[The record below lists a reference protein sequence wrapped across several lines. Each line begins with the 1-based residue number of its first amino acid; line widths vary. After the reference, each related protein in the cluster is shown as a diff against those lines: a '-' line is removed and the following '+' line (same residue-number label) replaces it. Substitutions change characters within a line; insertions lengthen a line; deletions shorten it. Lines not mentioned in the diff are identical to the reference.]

1 MFRRRKEKNI
11 KNNVKEKI
19 NEEYNK
25 EYNKELRKKQEHQR
39 RLNTDTYTSDEL
51 DSIIEKHLNKLGDV
65 TITDLRRDSIWLG
78 TVGIYYY
85 PIGQSMNEQVYSINE
100 LEYMKKKFKKLG
112 FKTQISNSQVGFTP
126 YIYLRLIW
134 EA

>member
-1 MFRRRKEKNI
+1 MFRKRKLENI
-11 KNNVKEKI
+11 QDSVKEKI
-19 NEEYNK
+19 NE
-25 EYNKELRKKQEHQR
+25 EYNKELRKKQEHQK
-39 RLNTDTYTSDEL
+39 RLNTDTYTSYEL
-51 DSIIEKHLNKLGDV
+51 DSIIEKHLSKLEDV

-78 TVGIYYY
+78 TIGIYYY
-85 PIGQSMNEQVYSINE
+85 PIGQSMNEQVYSISE

-134 EA
+134 NV

>member
-1 MFRRRKEKNI
+1 MFKKRKEKNI
-11 KNNVKEKI
+11 ENNVKEKI

-25 EYNKELRKKQEHQR
+25 ELRKKQEHQK
-39 RLNTDTYTSDEL
+39 RLNTDTYTLNEL
-51 DSIIEKHLNKLGDV
+51 DGIIEEHLSKLEDV
-65 TITDLRRDSIWLG
+65 AITDLRRDSIWLG
-78 TVGIYYY
+78 TIGIYYY
-85 PIGQSMNEQVYSINE
+85 PIGQSMNEQVYSIRE

>member
-1 MFRRRKEKNI
+1 MFRRKEKNI

-25 EYNKELRKKQEHQR
+25 ELRKKQEHR
-39 RLNTDTYTSDEL
+39 KRLNTDTYTSYEL
-51 DSIIEKHLNKLGDV
+51 DKIVEEHLSKLGDV
-65 TITDLRRDSIWLG
+65 TITDLRRDSVWLG

-85 PIGQSMNEQVYSINE
+85 PIGQSMDEQVYSWRE
-100 LEYMKKKFKKLG
+100 LKYMKKKFKKLE

-134 EA
+134 KA

>member
-1 MFRRRKEKNI
+1 MFRRKSENI
-11 KNNVKEKI
+11 QDSIKEKI
-19 NEEYNK
+19 NEEYNV
-25 EYNKELRKKQEHQR
+25 ELRKKQEHQK
-39 RLNTDTYTSDEL
+39 RLNTDTHKSYEL
-51 DSIIEKHLNKLGDV
+51 DKIIEEHLSKLEDV
-65 TITDLRRDSIWLG
+65 AITDLRRDSIWLG
-78 TVGIYYY
+78 TIGIYYY

-100 LEYMKKKFKKLG
+100 LEYMKKQFKKLG

>member
-25 EYNKELRKKQEHQR
+25 EVRKKQEHQK
-39 RLNTDTYTSDEL
+39 RLNTDTYTLKEL
-51 DSIIEKHLNKLGDV
+51 DSIIEEHLSKLEDV
-65 TITDLRRDSIWLG
+65 AITDLRRDSIWLG

-85 PIGQSMNEQVYSINE
+85 PIGQSMNEQVYSIRE

-134 EA
+134 EV